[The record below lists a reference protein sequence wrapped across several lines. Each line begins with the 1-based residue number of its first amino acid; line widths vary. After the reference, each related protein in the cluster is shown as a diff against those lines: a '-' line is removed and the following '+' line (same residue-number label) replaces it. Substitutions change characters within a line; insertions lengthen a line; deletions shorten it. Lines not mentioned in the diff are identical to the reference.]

1 MTLRSI
7 VIAMAIFA
15 SLVVASTSSRADE
28 EFLAAVIALLP
39 QATVSLDQAL
49 KTSESEGSPLSAEY
63 DVHNGE
69 LQISVYTKKGDEF
82 EEVVID
88 AKSGSIKNMKP
99 LSEPAEVIEQSAG
112 IDSHTTRSSA
122 KCGAG
127 QVEIIAYGSSRRRR
141 KRELGLSGCQHHTD
155 AGRQRSG
162 RKYHSLKRRQ
172 SQAGRRKARLTELQ
186 ANP

>member
-99 LSEPAEVIEQSAG
+99 LSEPAEVIEAQAQSAALG
-112 IDSHTTRSSA
+112 KSKLSLTAALDAAVSA
-122 KCGAG
+122 NSGYRA
-127 QVEIIAYGSSRRRR
+127 VSIIPM
-141 KRELGLSGCQHHTD
+141 LGDNEAVANITL
-155 AGRQRSG
+155 
-162 RKYHSLKRRQ
+162 LKGDNLK
-172 SQAGRRKARLTELQ
+172 QAAEKLD
-186 ANP
+186 